1 MVIKEITVEEML
13 SIILKEEQDQVVQ
26 FMKILEIK
34 NLIKIL
40 NRIVTTQRRCMM
52 IIQMIMRMNKV
63 ITMDNLSDRPKRPL

>member
-1 MVIKEITVEEML
+1 MEIKDLTMGEML
-13 SIILKEEQDQVVQ
+13 SIIPKEEQDQVVQ
-26 FMKILEIK
+26 FMKIQEIN